1 MVLWC
6 SQIMCSTKVGLVY
19 MCAFCGIYGTT
30 FLSAQVE
37 EFVRKETASSRVWQL
52 PEAELAAYAHYVQ
65 SVTLGGELIA
75 SITITNPGTV
85 EYRLV
90 YNGPFT
96 PSVSTNAATMLQ

>member
-1 MVLWC
+1 MR
-6 SQIMCSTKVGLVY
+6 
-19 MCAFCGIYGTT
+19 AFCDIYGTT

-75 SITITNPGTV
+75 SITITNPKTV
-85 EYRLV
+85 EYRSV
-90 YNGPFT
+90 YLLYKGPFT
-96 PSVSTNAATMLQ
+96 LSVSTNAATMLQ